1 MDMESIVLLEE
12 LKKDASGGWTERI
25 IAQLDYAV
33 KISGMHGGKY
43 DSIIGDALRYTASQ
57 KAEEGVIT
65 KNTAIHAEDMLKEMS
80 GAAKRLNIIC
90 AAHAHID
97 MNWMWG
103 FHETVAVALDTFRTM
118 LNLMD
123 EYPCFTFSQSQA
135 SVYRIVEEYDP
146 GMLGEIRERVREGR
160 WEVTASTWVE
170 TDKNM
175 PNGESLARHILYTRK
190 YLSELLDLDPESL
203 KLDFEPDTFGH
214 SRNVPEILARG
225 GIKYYYHCRG
235 YSGHNVYR
243 WKAPSGSNVIVY
255 REPLWY
261 NAAIDAK
268 LAAHVPEF
276 CSRNGVNTVLK
287 VYGVGDH
294 GGGPTR
300 RDIEKLIDM
309 GTWPIFP
316 TVRFGTFNEYFRIL
330 EGISDKLPVV
340 DQELNYIFTGCY
352 TTQTR
357 IKLANRLSE
366 ARLNEAESFGSIAAL
381 FAGGDYPGKAYEKA
395 WEKVLFNQ
403 FHDIIPGSGVIETR
417 EYAMGQF
424 QQVLAAANT
433 GITKSLRMIAS
444 QVATSAF
451 GIAGE
456 DYKSTNS
463 EGAGVGHSVTDFGLP
478 QVERGRGKNRYVN
491 VFNPSAHDRKEPVEF
506 TLWDWP
512 GDISRLEIRDA
523 EGNTVRHQILKKGK
537 KTEHCSSDYWG
548 HEFIKLLA
556 DVSVPAYGYNT
567 YAITEHP
574 GPKMS
579 VIRDEPRNEYP
590 HRYIL
595 ENDLVRVVFN
605 TQNAAIVSLIDK
617 SRNTELVDSS
627 RTTGI
632 FRLIEEDDSRGMTA
646 WVVGRYMN
654 IEKLTRDVRVTDM
667 YADPSALRQWI
678 SYTMKFRDSE
688 LEVTVSLDSSSA
700 RLNYSVKCDW
710 QERAAA
716 GKFIPQLSFYMPL
729 NYSCSSYKYDIPY
742 GTITRESLDMDV
754 PANNWAVGMPDG
766 EAGGAVM
773 LVSETKYGFR
783 GFDNSISMTLIRSA
797 YDPDPYPENYVHR
810 IRFAVDIADS
820 SCNNADL
827 IMKGYDYNHPIS
839 FVSNLPHGG
848 SLPTVKGFITL
859 ESGAAVISSVKLPE
873 SSEGKLN
880 QIIVRVYE
888 ADGEKADVILKFER
902 VIQKAWFVDL
912 NENRIECDDPIS
924 VSDTRIGFNVKPFS
938 ICGICVEF
946 KC

>member
-1 MDMESIVLLEE
+1 MDKECIALLEE
-12 LKKDASGGWTERI
+12 LKKDISGVWAERAA
-25 IAQLDYAV
+25 AQLDYAV
-33 KISGMHGGKY
+33 KISEAGGGKY
-43 DSIIGDALRYTASQ
+43 DRTVEDALRYTASK
-57 KAEEGVIT
+57 KAEEGAVT
-65 KNTAIHAEDMLKEMS
+65 KSTALHAEDILREMS
-80 GAAKRLNIIC
+80 GAAKSLSIIC

-146 GMLGEIRERVREGR
+146 GMLNEIRKRVREGR

-175 PNGESLARHILYTRK
+175 PNGESLARHILYTKK
-190 YLSELLDLDPESL
+190 YLSELLGLDPESL

-214 SRNVPEILARG
+214 SRNVPEILAKG
-225 GIKYYYHCRG
+225 GVKYYYHCRG
-235 YSGHNVYR
+235 YSGHNVYK

-276 CSRNGVNTVLK
+276 CSENGVNTVLK

-300 RDIEKLIDM
+300 RDIERLIDM

-316 TVRFGTFNEYFRIL
+316 TIRFGTFNEYFRIL
-330 EGISDKLPVV
+330 EAISDKLPVV

-433 GITKSLRMIAS
+433 GITKSLRKIAS

-463 EGAGVGHSVTDFGLP
+463 EGAGVGHSVADFGLP
-478 QVERGRGKNRYVN
+478 QVERGRGKNRYIN
-491 VFNPSAHDRKEPVEF
+491 LFNPSAHVRKEPAEF

-512 GDISRLEIRDA
+512 GDISRLEIKDP
-523 EGNTVRHQILKKGK
+523 EGKIVRHQILKMESKNK
-537 KTEHCSSDYWG
+537 YYSRDYWG
-548 HEFIKLLA
+548 HEFITLLVDA
-556 DVSVPAYGYNT
+556 FVPACGYNT
-567 YAITEHP
+567 YAITERP
-574 GPKMS
+574 GPKIS

-590 HRYIL
+590 HRFIL
-595 ENDLVRVVFN
+595 ENNFVRIVFD
-605 TQNAAIVSLIDK
+605 TKNAAIVSMFDK
-617 SRNTELVDSS
+617 NRNEELVDSS
-627 RTTGI
+627 RPAGI

-654 IEKLTRDVRVTDM
+654 IENLSLNVRVSDVF
-667 YADPSALRQWI
+667 ADPDALRQWI
-678 SYTMKFRDSE
+678 SYTIKFRDSE
-688 LEVTVSLDSSSA
+688 LKVTASLDRNSA

-729 NYSCSSYKYDIPY
+729 NYSCSGYKYDIPY

-754 PANNWAVGMPDG
+754 PANSWAVGMPEG

-773 LVSETKYGFR
+773 LVSESKYGFR
-783 GFDNSISMTLIRSA
+783 GFDNSISMTLIRSS

-810 IRFAVDIADS
+810 FGFAVDIVDG
-820 SCNNADL
+820 SCTNADL
-827 IMKGYDYNHPIS
+827 IMKGYDYNHPVS

-848 SLPTVKGFITL
+848 SLPPVKGFIEM

-880 QIIVRVYE
+880 QIIVRMYE
-888 ADGEKADVILKFER
+888 ADGEKANVILKFER
-902 VIQKAWFVDL
+902 SIQKAWFVDL
-912 NENRIECDDPIS
+912 NENRIECDDPIP
-924 VSDTRIGFNVKPFS
+924 VSDTRVSFHIPPFS
-938 ICGICVEF
+938 ICSICVEF